1 MVGNAAT
8 WLLHVGALKLEAD
21 LVIRWENGRHGVV
34 TGRAHSSAVLNN
46 NEEKSMHISGAKLGA
61 LALVAT
67 LAACGGNDDN
77 RYPTLSGD
85 KPLVIGHRGASGYL
99 PEHTLESYKRAI
111 ELGADFIEP
120 DLVATKDGVLIAR
133 HEPNIT
139 STTDVS
145 TRAEFAG
152 RKTKKMVD
160 GVEEEG
166 WFASDFTLAEIKT
179 LRAIQPM
186 ADRDQSHNG
195 KYQIPTLDEVL
206 DLAKSEGTKAN
217 RTVGVYPETKHPTYH
232 VNLGLQLEDRLL
244 ATLAKYGYTTKTSPV
259 IVQSFEVSNLKYLRT
274 KTQIRLVQLVD
285 ANDVNPNGSMDLTA
299 PYDKPYDFAVA
310 GDARTFASL
319 LTPAG
324 LKEVKTYADGIGPW
338 KPYLIPSKQVDANND
353 GKADDLNGD
362 GVIDDRDRVMMAPT
376 NVVKDAHAAG
386 LVVHPYTFRNEAKRL
401 ASNFKGDPK
410 AEYKLFYDLGVDGVF
425 SDFPDTAKAA
435 RDN

>member
-1 MVGNAAT
+1 
-8 WLLHVGALKLEAD
+8 
-21 LVIRWENGRHGVV
+21 
-34 TGRAHSSAVLNN
+34 
-46 NEEKSMHISGAKLGA
+46 MHISGAKLGA

-67 LAACGGNDDN
+67 LAACGGNDDS

-139 STTDVS
+139 GTTDVS

-160 GVEEEG
+160 GVQEEG

-186 ADRDQSHNG
+186 ADRDQSNNG
-195 KYQIPTLDEVL
+195 KFQIPTLDEVL
-206 DLAKSEGTKAN
+206 DLAKSEGTKAG

-244 ATLAKYGYTTKTSPV
+244 ATLGKYGYTTKTSPV

-285 ANDVNPNGSMDLTA
+285 ADDVKADGSMSLVA

-310 GDARTFASL
+310 GDSRTFASL

-362 GVIDDRDRVMMAPT
+362 GAIDDRDRVMMAPT

-386 LVVHPYTFRNEAKRL
+386 LMVHPYTFRNEAKRL
-401 ASNFKGDPK
+401 ASTFKGDPK
-410 AEYKLFYDLGVDGVF
+410 AEYKLFFELGVDGVF

>member
-1 MVGNAAT
+1 
-8 WLLHVGALKLEAD
+8 
-21 LVIRWENGRHGVV
+21 
-34 TGRAHSSAVLNN
+34 
-46 NEEKSMHISGAKLGA
+46 MHISGAISGAKWAAVA
-61 LALVAT
+61 LAAAT
-67 LAACGGNDDN
+67 LAACGGDDGP
-77 RYPTLSGD
+77 RYPTLTGD

-99 PEHTLESYKRAI
+99 PEHTLESYKRAV

-120 DLVATKDGVLIAR
+120 DLVATKDGALVAR

-139 STTDVS
+139 STTDVA
-145 TRAEFAG
+145 TRAEFAN

-195 KYQIPTLDEVL
+195 KYQIPTLQEVL
-206 DLAKSEGTKAN
+206 DLAKAESTKAG

-232 VNLGLQLEDRLL
+232 VNLGLPLEDRLL
-244 ATLAKYGYTTKTSPV
+244 AVLAQYGYTTKASPV

-285 ANDVNPNGSMDLTA
+285 ANDVKPDGSMDLTA

-353 GKADDLNGD
+353 GKPDDLNGD
-362 GVIDDRDRVMMAPT
+362 GIIDDRDRVMMAPT
-376 NVVKDAHAAG
+376 DVVKNAHAAG
-386 LVVHPYTFRNEAKRL
+386 LMVHPYTFRSEAKRL
-401 ASNFKGDPK
+401 ASDFKGDPK
-410 AEYKLFYDLGVDGVF
+410 AEYRLFYELGVDGVF